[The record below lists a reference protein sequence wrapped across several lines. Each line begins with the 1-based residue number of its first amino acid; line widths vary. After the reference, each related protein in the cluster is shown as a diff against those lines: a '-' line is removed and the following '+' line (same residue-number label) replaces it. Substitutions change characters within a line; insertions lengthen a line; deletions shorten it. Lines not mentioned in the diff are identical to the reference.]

1 MARGWLKQ
9 EKRKNG
15 RTWVLRFK
23 TTRKTDSK
31 RIEHK
36 IAVGLVRDFPSESS
50 AWMEVERQLNVN
62 KPNFR
67 GAVKFS
73 DLGEHDIE
81 HELGDQSAS
90 TVRAE
95 RERRSTRGSRR
106 NARCNGCSTGDDEL
120 KTGLATGKRESW
132 QTA

>member
-50 AWMEVERQLNVN
+50 AWMEVEQI
-62 KPNFR
+62 
-67 GAVKFS
+67 G
-73 DLGEHDIE
+73 
-81 HELGDQSAS
+81 
-90 TVRAE
+90 RAHV
-95 RERRSTRGSRR
+95 
-106 NARCNGCSTGDDEL
+106 
-120 KTGLATGKRESW
+120 
-132 QTA
+132 